1 MATPRSLIQ
10 QMQIVQVLNPA
21 TDAAGRTGAYLSLK
35 NSGKVAIIVQ
45 IQQGNAATVAVNLL
59 QAQDVSGTG
68 SKALVASQLA
78 VNLDE
83 SATDLLVAQA
93 AASTYTTDAGLKNK
107 IVVFEVDEAALDV
120 NNGFRTVTV
129 QTGASNVANVTSAV
143 FLGYAER
150 YAGATMPQAIVN

>member
-1 MATPRSLIQ
+1 MAVPRSLIQ
-10 QMQIVQVLNPA
+10 QMQIVQVLQPA

-35 NSGKVAIIVQ
+35 NSGKVAIIVH
-45 IQQGNAATVAVNLL
+45 IQQGNAATIALNLL

-83 SATDLLVAQA
+83 SASTLLVAQA
-93 AASTYTTDAGLKNK
+93 AASTYTTDVGVKNK
-107 IVVFEVDEAALDV
+107 IVVFEVDEAALDI
-120 NNGFRTVTV
+120 NNGFTTVTV
-129 QTGASNVANVTSAV
+129 QTGASNVANVTAAV

-150 YAGATMPQAIVN
+150 YAGATMPLANVN

>member
-10 QMQIVQVLNPA
+10 QMQIVQVLQPA
-21 TDAAGRTGAYLSLK
+21 TDAAGRTGAYLSVK
-35 NSGKVAIIVQ
+35 NSGKVAILVQ
-45 IQQGNAATVAVNLL
+45 IQQGNAATVALNLL
-59 QAQDVSGTG
+59 QAQDVAGTG

-83 SATDLLVAQA
+83 STSDLLVAQA

-107 IVVFEVDEAALDV
+107 IVVFEVDEAALDIA
-120 NNGFRTVTV
+120 NGFRTVTV

-150 YAGATMPQAIVN
+150 YAGATMPSAILN